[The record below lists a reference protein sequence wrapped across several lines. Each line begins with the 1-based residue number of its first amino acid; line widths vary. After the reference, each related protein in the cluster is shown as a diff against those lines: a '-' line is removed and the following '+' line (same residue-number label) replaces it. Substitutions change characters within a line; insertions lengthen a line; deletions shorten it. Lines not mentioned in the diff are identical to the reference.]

1 MASPVC
7 PWWVGKTRD
16 QLIEEVERLRRELKE
31 CGEAY
36 KLEMKQGKIQSDRQ
50 RERIEELEDK
60 KEGGYGSKWNEES
73 LRARIAELEEEKD
86 AALAVLRLPGL
97 DNNGGPGDLV
107 EEVKLWNENLN
118 RYMRD
123 GHLITRDQ
131 IRAAWARKTDFSD
144 QGLILLPAD
153 AFGILRCEGCG
164 GEGVG
169 DIETSESTGPLGT
182 FEFVCEDCHGHG
194 WIIRPDYNKT
204 SVSMMIEE
212 VE

>member
-50 RERIEELEDK
+50 RERIEELEFLQSEMLKVADRNGWK
-60 KEGGYGSKWNEES
+60 VTDNHHIITSNQIRRVWGILSGWNEDYAD
-73 LRARIAELEEEKD
+73 RVIAAAVRSTLEAAFKEL
-86 AALAVLRLPGL
+86 
-97 DNNGGPGDLV
+97 
-107 EEVKLWNENLN
+107 
-118 RYMRD
+118 
-123 GHLITRDQ
+123 
-131 IRAAWARKTDFSD
+131 
-144 QGLILLPAD
+144 
-153 AFGILRCEGCG
+153 GIVRCEGCG

>member
-50 RERIEELEDK
+50 RERIEELERD
-60 KEGGYGSKWNEES
+60 
-73 LRARIAELEEEKD
+73 LDD
-86 AALAVLRLPGL
+86 AKYVVTVDEDQL
-97 DNNGGPGDLV
+97 
-107 EEVKLWNENLN
+107 
-118 RYMRD
+118 
-123 GHLITRDQ
+123 LITRDQ